1 MNEKEFEQLKGM
13 LEQLKSINNKLDK
26 LIGKTSEQDSPANK
40 LLRKATSKET
50 TEKEYCQTLVDLNK
64 LPFNLSAKQFA
75 WVIFNTPKHAECGEA
90 IENFIKKQFEKQNDI
105 TEYIDSIAEVLRT
118 KYVNDNNSGF
128 IEKMIARLQE
138 I

>member
-26 LIGKTSEQDSPANK
+26 LIGKTNEQDSPANK

-90 IENFIKKQFEKQNDI
+90 IENFIKKQFEKHSNKV
-105 TEYIDSIAEVLRT
+105 EFIDQVGEVLRN
-118 KYVNDNNSGF
+118 KYANDNNSGF